1 MFICV
6 YHTFTVD
13 SYSSNDALYSTCQR
27 GARFIIGWSCSE
39 RKENFQNRTGLPA
52 NDATIQALYK
62 CCVASAQ
69 AEGRLAGGEGGA
81 PLPEADYKDVDVRSD
96 FRESFLW
103 EQGLI
108 DLG

>member
-1 MFICV
+1 MC
-6 YHTFTVD
+6 TFTVD
-13 SYSSNDALYSTCQR
+13 SYSSNDALYNICQR

-52 NDATIQALYK
+52 NDTRIQALYK

-69 AEGRLAGGEGGA
+69 AEGRLAGGDRGDF
-81 PLPEADYKDVDVRSD
+81 PQLPKANYDDVDVRSD